1 MSGGEREG
9 ERWGRYTGRVTARER
24 EREKRDTGRERQR
37 YGESMKLIHRDV
49 TSIGSS
55 ILEAKKHRNASH
67 VNVNVFVQMCSKHIW
82 HIASHARCG
91 KTEF

>member
-1 MSGGEREG
+1 M
-9 ERWGRYTGRVTARER
+9 
-24 EREKRDTGRERQR
+24 KR
-37 YGESMKLIHRDV
+37 IHRDV

-55 ILEAKKHRNASH
+55 ILEAKKHRNASN